1 MQIPLLDFLR
11 EGNFLCGYFSRILAR
26 VSPLLYAGYGK
37 IFQRGDVQQEGSET
51 VKQDYTPLDQ
61 DTLTR
66 LVYTHDDEITELTQ
80 KILLLID
87 RIEQVESELNGEI

>member
-1 MQIPLLDFLR
+1 MSRGI
-11 EGNFLCGYFSRILAR
+11 CGYFSRILAR
-26 VSPLLYAGYGK
+26 RDPLLYAGYGK
-37 IFQRGDVQQEGSET
+37 IFQRGTSVHQEGSET
-51 VKQDYTPLDQ
+51 MKRDYTPLDQ

-87 RIEQVESELNGEI
+87 RIKQVESELNGEI

>member
-1 MQIPLLDFLR
+1 MVIFHGFLR
-11 EGNFLCGYFSRILAR
+11 GGIPCCMLDTAKFSRGGT
-26 VSPLLYAGYGK
+26 S
-37 IFQRGDVQQEGSET
+37 VQQEGSET
-51 VKQDYTPLDQ
+51 MKQDYTPLDQ

-87 RIEQVESELNGEI
+87 RIEQMESELNGEI

>member
-1 MQIPLLDFLR
+1 MVIVHGFLHGR
-11 EGNFLCGYFSRILAR
+11 IHCCMLNTAKISRGGT
-26 VSPLLYAGYGK
+26 SG
-37 IFQRGDVQQEGSET
+37 QQEGSET
-51 VKQDYTPLDQ
+51 MKQDYIPLDQ

-87 RIEQVESELNGEI
+87 RIKQVESELNGEI